1 MLNPIKEIVKWQR
14 DAGNA
19 AKPYDDFLES
29 SFQIEEALENL
40 QPQFIVASMFN
51 EIQEDFNGDRTSP
64 KDVARLITSLAMT
77 SDLTTDLDGTV
88 FTTNAILPDTS
99 YWDGTEWSTAL
110 DNAISNGDNYIR
122 DGDGTLFKIFNKDSV
137 QNITPP
143 ITDVAR
149 LDKACDAIVFA
160 IGSMTKLG
168 LDHHAITKA
177 LNIVNDA
184 NKQKLDSKR
193 DAEGKLLKPEG
204 FVGPEV
210 KLQELL
216 DSIRK

>member
-1 MLNPIKEIVKWQR
+1 MLNPIKEIAKWQK

-19 AKPYDDFLES
+19 AKPYEDFLES
-29 SFQIEEALENL
+29 SFQIEEALEGFPCTLLHSELPSEVN
-40 QPQFIVASMFN
+40 
-51 EIQEDFNGDRTSP
+51 SP
-64 KDVARLITSLAMT
+64 KELSRTIVDLARNPGMSNIPDV
-77 SDLTTDLDGTV
+77 D
-88 FTTNAILPDTS
+88 
-99 YWDGTEWSTAL
+99 
-110 DNAISNGDNYIR
+110 
-122 DGDGTLFKIFNKDSV
+122 
-137 QNITPP
+137 
-143 ITDVAR
+143 R

-184 NKQKLDSKR
+184 NKAKLGMSR

>member
-1 MLNPIKEIVKWQR
+1 MLNPIKEIAKWQK

-29 SFQIEEALENL
+29 SFQIEEALEGFDDL
-40 QPQFIVASMFN
+40 PELAKVLSRS
-51 EIQEDFNGDRTSP
+51 DKVTVKSDSP
-64 KDVARLITSLAMT
+64 KDLSRAIISLAG
-77 SDLTTDLDGTV
+77 TDYGE
-88 FTTNAILPDTS
+88 NIPDV
-99 YWDGTEWSTAL
+99 D
-110 DNAISNGDNYIR
+110 
-122 DGDGTLFKIFNKDSV
+122 
-137 QNITPP
+137 
-143 ITDVAR
+143 R

-184 NKQKLDSKR
+184 NKAKLGMSR

-204 FVGPEV
+204 FVGPEI

>member
-1 MLNPIKEIVKWQR
+1 MLNPIKEIAKWQK
-14 DAGNA
+14 DAGNT

-29 SFQIEEALENL
+29 SFQIEEALEGFGDLPYL
-40 QPQFIVASMFN
+40 QVRLHSENEHHEELCNPKEISRQIVRLAEMDSKPTN
-51 EIQEDFNGDRTSP
+51 IP
-64 KDVARLITSLAMT
+64 DV
-77 SDLTTDLDGTV
+77 D
-88 FTTNAILPDTS
+88 
-99 YWDGTEWSTAL
+99 
-110 DNAISNGDNYIR
+110 
-122 DGDGTLFKIFNKDSV
+122 
-137 QNITPP
+137 
-143 ITDVAR
+143 R

-184 NKQKLDSKR
+184 NKAKLGMSR

>member
-1 MLNPIKEIVKWQR
+1 MLNPIKEIAKWQK

-19 AKPYDDFLES
+19 AKPYEDFLES
-29 SFQIEEALENL
+29 SFQIEEALEGFTDL
-40 QPQFIVASMFN
+40 PELAKVLSRSDIITVKS
-51 EIQEDFNGDRTSP
+51 DSP
-64 KDVARLITSLAMT
+64 KDLSRAIVSLAGRVC
-77 SDLTTDLDGTV
+77 DD
-88 FTTNAILPDTS
+88 IPDV
-99 YWDGTEWSTAL
+99 D
-110 DNAISNGDNYIR
+110 
-122 DGDGTLFKIFNKDSV
+122 
-137 QNITPP
+137 
-143 ITDVAR
+143 R

-177 LNIVNDA
+177 LNIVNEA
-184 NKQKLDSKR
+184 NKAKLGMSR

-216 DSIRK
+216 NSIRK

>member
-19 AKPYDDFLES
+19 AKPYDDFLEA
-29 SFQIEEALENL
+29 SFQIEEALEGFTDL
-40 QPQFIVASMFN
+40 PELAKVLSRSDKFTVKS
-51 EIQEDFNGDRTSP
+51 ESP
-64 KDVARLITSLAMT
+64 KDLSRAIIALA
-77 SDLTTDLDGTV
+77 S
-88 FTTNAILPDTS
+88 
-99 YWDGTEWSTAL
+99 TEY
-110 DNAISNGDNYIR
+110 DDISN
-122 DGDGTLFKIFNKDSV
+122 V
-137 QNITPP
+137 E
-143 ITDVAR
+143 R
-149 LDKACDAIVFA
+149 LDKACDAIIFA
-160 IGSMTKLG
+160 IGSMAKLG

-184 NKQKLDSKR
+184 NKAKLGMSR

-216 DSIRK
+216 DGIRK

>member
-1 MLNPIKEIVKWQR
+1 MLNSIKEIVKWQR

-19 AKPYDDFLES
+19 AKPYNDFLES
-29 SFQIEEALENL
+29 SFQIEEALEGFEFPARDLTLSFDGPKNTSRS
-40 QPQFIVASMFN
+40 IVSWMQRDS
-51 EIQEDFNGDRTSP
+51 EVDFN
-64 KDVARLITSLAMT
+64 
-77 SDLTTDLDGTV
+77 
-88 FTTNAILPDTS
+88 
-99 YWDGTEWSTAL
+99 
-110 DNAISNGDNYIR
+110 
-122 DGDGTLFKIFNKDSV
+122 
-137 QNITPP
+137 
-143 ITDVAR
+143 ITDVDR
-149 LDKACDAIVFA
+149 LDKACDAIIFA

-184 NKQKLDSKR
+184 NKAKLGMSR

-216 DSIRK
+216 DGIRN

>member
-1 MLNPIKEIVKWQR
+1 MLTPIKEIAKWQK
-14 DAGNA
+14 DAGNS

-29 SFQIEEALENL
+29 SFQIEEALEGFSDLPKLAERVLAKDLVTGYENY
-40 QPQFIVASMFN
+40 
-51 EIQEDFNGDRTSP
+51 TP
-64 KDVARLITSLAMT
+64 KDVSRAIVALARMDGEVTEYLA
-77 SDLTTDLDGTV
+77 
-88 FTTNAILPDTS
+88 
-99 YWDGTEWSTAL
+99 
-110 DNAISNGDNYIR
+110 
-122 DGDGTLFKIFNKDSV
+122 
-137 QNITPP
+137 
-143 ITDVAR
+143 DVDR

-184 NKQKLDSKR
+184 NKAKLGMSR

>member
-29 SFQIEEALENL
+29 SFQIEEALEGFSDL
-40 QPQFIVASMFN
+40 PHLASRVLT
-51 EIQEDFNGDRTSP
+51 EDANTGYDAYTP
-64 KDVARLITSLAMT
+64 KDVSRAIVSLARM
-77 SDLTTDLDGTV
+77 DGEV
-88 FTTNAILPDTS
+88 
-99 YWDGTEWSTAL
+99 TEYLA
-110 DNAISNGDNYIR
+110 
-122 DGDGTLFKIFNKDSV
+122 
-137 QNITPP
+137 
-143 ITDVAR
+143 DVDR
-149 LDKACDAIVFA
+149 LDKACDAIVYA

-184 NKQKLDSKR
+184 NKAKLGMSRDS
-193 DAEGKLLKPEG
+193 EGKLLKPDNWEKYS
-204 FVGPEV
+204 PEV

-216 DSIRK
+216 DGIRK

>member
-29 SFQIEEALENL
+29 SFQIEEALEGFTDL
-40 QPQFIVASMFN
+40 PELAKVLSRSDKITVKS
-51 EIQEDFNGDRTSP
+51 ESP
-64 KDVARLITSLAMT
+64 KDLSRAIIALA
-77 SDLTTDLDGTV
+77 
-88 FTTNAILPDTS
+88 
-99 YWDGTEWSTAL
+99 GTEL
-110 DNAISNGDNYIR
+110 DDISN
-122 DGDGTLFKIFNKDSV
+122 V
-137 QNITPP
+137 E
-143 ITDVAR
+143 R
-149 LDKACDAIVFA
+149 LDKACDAIIFA
-160 IGSMTKLG
+160 IGSMAKLG

-193 DAEGKLLKPEG
+193 DSLGKLEKPLN
-204 FVGPEV
+204 FKGPEE

-216 DSIRK
+216 DSCKKCN

>member
-1 MLNPIKEIVKWQR
+1 MLNPIKEIAKWQK

-19 AKPYDDFLES
+19 AKPYKDSLES
-29 SFQIEEALENL
+29 SFQIEEALEGFENL
-40 QPQFIVASMFN
+40 PKLSSLVLVEDAETGYSNYTPKDISRAIVALVEVEN
-51 EIQEDFNGDRTSP
+51 TCIP
-64 KDVARLITSLAMT
+64 DV
-77 SDLTTDLDGTV
+77 D
-88 FTTNAILPDTS
+88 
-99 YWDGTEWSTAL
+99 
-110 DNAISNGDNYIR
+110 
-122 DGDGTLFKIFNKDSV
+122 
-137 QNITPP
+137 
-143 ITDVAR
+143 R

-184 NKQKLDSKR
+184 NKAKLGMSRDS
-193 DAEGKLLKPEG
+193 EGKLLKPEG